1 MNDLTKV
8 AESDLPFYMKQ
19 SRGVGPITPK
29 DDLLHPDSFKGVTDD
44 TATETQ
50 YFGFSIPEEN
60 IHALTYMWW
69 HPNLKVCSGG
79 IYVFK
84 GFKNQFI
91 DAEICDWHTY
101 MSDKAIAND
110 LHEFRFVNGYGVK
123 VLEPNKRF
131 HITYDND
138 LRKNSVDL
146 QVEAVQP
153 GVMWADG
160 KHFEQ
165 TMKVRGS
172 LVIKGKSY
180 KVDCY
185 TVRDRSWGKPR
196 PEFLTAMPPVSWM
209 VCTFNDNFSFNCTM
223 FDQARNNPLLPSS
236 LSSAMPDDKTLVG
249 GWVIHDGKVGGLV
262 KAEKR
267 VTRAPGTMISTGI
280 DLSFVDEHDREF
292 TMRASAIASCP
303 QQPTHNVL
311 VRINL
316 MRWECNGLVGYGDNQ
331 ENFWSDYLH
340 AQP

>member
-1 MNDLTKV
+1 MDDKV
-8 AESDLPFYMKQ
+8 KVDESSLPFYLKQ
-19 SRGVGPITPK
+19 SRGVGLITPK

-44 TATETQ
+44 SATETQ

-60 IHALTYMWW
+60 IHAVTYLWW

-79 IYVFK
+79 LYVFK
-84 GFKNQFI
+84 GFKNQMI
-91 DAEICDWHTY
+91 DSEICDWRTY
-101 MSDKAIAND
+101 MSDKVIGND
-110 LHEFRFVNGYGVK
+110 LHEYRFDNGYGVK
-123 VLEPNKRF
+123 ILEPNKLF
-131 HITYDND
+131 HLTYEDTE
-138 LRKNSVDL
+138 RKNSVDL
-146 QVEAVQP
+146 KFEAVQP

-160 KHFEQ
+160 NHFEQ

-172 LVIKGKSY
+172 LTIKGKTY

-185 TVRDRSWGKPR
+185 NVRDRSWGKPR
-196 PEFLTAMPPVSWM
+196 PEKSMAMPPASWM

-223 FDQARNNPLLPSS
+223 FDQARNNPLLPANLAAS
-236 LSSAMPDDKTLVG
+236 MPDDKSLVG

-262 KAEKR
+262 SADKR
-267 VTRAPGTMISTGI
+267 VVRAPGTQVSTGI

-292 TMRASAIASCP
+292 KLRATAIASCA

-331 ENFWSDYLH
+331 ENFWADYLH